1 MIIVIIAGGQGT
13 RLWPLSRPDQPKHLL
28 SLINE
33 FSLLQNT
40 ISRVEG
46 LTSKIYIVPEASHA
60 EDVKKQLPKLKTLK
74 KKKGKHNKKTHI
86 KKK

>member
-13 RLWPLSRPDQPKHLL
+13 RLWPLSRPNQPKHLL
-28 SLINE
+28 SLIND

-46 LTSKIYIVPEASHA
+46 LTSKIYIVPEASHT
-60 EDVKKQLPKLKTLK
+60 EDVKKQLPKLKSLK
-74 KKKGKHNKKTHI
+74 NLRWIHW
-86 KKK
+86 